1 MTLGKPVALHCST
14 VKIGR
19 KSKVVYTTVG
29 RAGSGEGASKRPSR
43 MWGCTVQTAQEEATP
58 ASLPLRRPR
67 LTAPGTRCRLWI
79 VACHLHEH
87 RATSG
92 IRPRCS
98 SVGTWAEPVSENT
111 YGCPSAPQPPTS
123 GEKKRRLH
131 ISPFL
136 PPTQTS
142 SGSVSCPLIRT
153 DFVSKAIADR
163 QTLVYFPFW
172 RRDHGF

>member
-67 LTAPGTRCRLWI
+67 LTAPRTRCRLWI

-87 RATSG
+87 RLPGPLPASDLAALQWELGRNQFQKTPTAVPALRNPPLPARRKDASTFLL
-92 IRPRCS
+92 S
-98 SVGTWAEPVSENT
+98 SLPHKHLLVLVLS
-111 YGCPSAPQPPTS
+111 SHQD
-123 GEKKRRLH
+123 RLCFQGD
-131 ISPFL
+131 S
-136 PPTQTS
+136 
-142 SGSVSCPLIRT
+142 
-153 DFVSKAIADR
+153 
-163 QTLVYFPFW
+163 
-172 RRDHGF
+172 